1 MSMSESEER
10 NQATAVDPGSETA
23 ASVEQHAGTAVAVQP
38 ERKLEPVGPINGYFW
53 GPGRRKTST
62 ARVRIR
68 EGNGTFLVN
77 GREVPDY
84 FPDLRWQLQCYQPLR
99 VTELEGKVDVFV
111 NVSGGGLTGQAGAVL
126 MGLAR
131 AIRNMRPELEPIL
144 REHGFLTRDPR
155 MVERKKYGRRKARR
169 SFQFSKR

>member
-1 MSMSESEER
+1 MSDST
-10 NQATAVDPGSETA
+10 ATTPEGTN
-23 ASVEQHAGTAVAVQP
+23 VEVAVETQQP
-38 ERKLEPVGPINGYFW
+38 TPEAQPQKSLEPVGPINGYFW
-53 GPGRRKTST
+53 GTGRRKTST

-68 EGNGTFLVN
+68 EGNGQFLVN

-84 FPDLRWQLQCYQPLR
+84 FPDLRWQAQVYAPLR
-99 VTELEGKVDVFV
+99 VTELEGKLDVFV
-111 NVSGGGLTGQAGAVL
+111 SVQGGGLTGQAGAIL

-131 AIRNMRPELEPIL
+131 AIRNMRPELEPVL
-144 REHGFLTRDPR
+144 REHGFLTRDAR

>member
-1 MSMSESEER
+1 MSDAEELKQAAATEGGGEQADATDR
-10 NQATAVDPGSETA
+10 SATGVATAP
-23 ASVEQHAGTAVAVQP
+23 EQQ
-38 ERKLEPVGPINGYFW
+38 RRLEPVGPVNGYFW
-53 GPGRRKTST
+53 GTGRRKTST

-68 EGNGTFLVN
+68 EGTGVFLVN

-84 FPDLRWQLQCYQPLR
+84 FPDLRWQLQCYLPLK
-99 VTELEGKVDVFV
+99 VTNLEGKVDVFV
-111 NVSGGGLTGQAGAVL
+111 NVRGGGLTGQAGAVL

-131 AIRNMRPELEPIL
+131 AIRNMRPELEPEL

-155 MVERKKYGRRKARR
+155 MVERKKYGKRKARR